1 MFMKGINYLTDINNN
16 KLAVQID
23 LKLYGELW
31 QDFYD
36 RLLVEARKDEK
47 SDSLESFVEKLEKDG
62 LLDGEV

>member
-1 MFMKGINYLTDINNN
+1 MRGINYLTDADNN

-36 RLLVEARKDEK
+36 RLLVEARKNEK
-47 SDSLESFVEKLEKDG
+47 SDSLESFVNELKKDG
-62 LLDGEV
+62 LLNGEV